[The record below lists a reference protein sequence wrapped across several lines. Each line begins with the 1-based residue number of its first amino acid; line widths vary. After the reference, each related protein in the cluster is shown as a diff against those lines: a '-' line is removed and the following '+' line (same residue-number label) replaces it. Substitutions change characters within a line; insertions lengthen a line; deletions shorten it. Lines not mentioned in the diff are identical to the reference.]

1 MGLKLN
7 RVTLAPDTSSL
18 PPGASLLPQHQR
30 KSYDVDDKD
39 FFWEAAGA
47 LPFPKV
53 GAAAPCVDLPAAQ
66 GGHGRLGDRGGGL
79 TIRATALPED
89 GSR

>member
-1 MGLKLN
+1 LLAIWLQDVLGLKLN
-7 RVTLAPDTSSL
+7 RVTLAAETAGL
-18 PPGASLLPQHQR
+18 PPGASLLPQHQK

-53 GAAAPCVDLPAAQ
+53 GIFRLIPA
-66 GGHGRLGDRGGGL
+66 LYTL
-79 TIRATALPED
+79 KL
-89 GSR
+89 

>member
-1 MGLKLN
+1 MHLYPPDDFVLLQDVLGLKLN
-7 RVTLAPDTSSL
+7 RVTLADTSGL
-18 PPGASLLPQHQR
+18 PPGASLLPQHQK

-53 GAAAPCVDLPAAQ
+53 C
-66 GGHGRLGDRGGGL
+66 
-79 TIRATALPED
+79 
-89 GSR
+89 

>member
-1 MGLKLN
+1 VLGLKLN
-7 RVTLAPDTSSL
+7 RVTLAPDTSGL

-39 FFWEAAGA
+39 FFWETAGA

-53 GAAAPCVDLPAAQ
+53 CTVFM
-66 GGHGRLGDRGGGL
+66 GGGGDNWGGGG
-79 TIRATALPED
+79 T
-89 GSR
+89 

>member
-1 MGLKLN
+1 MQDVLGLQLN
-7 RVTLAPDTSSL
+7 RVTLAPDTSGL
-18 PPGASLLPQHQR
+18 PPGASLLPQHQK

-53 GAAAPCVDLPAAQ
+53 RCRRCV
-66 GGHGRLGDRGGGL
+66 
-79 TIRATALPED
+79 
-89 GSR
+89 

>member
-1 MGLKLN
+1 VSVCQDVLGLKLN

-18 PPGASLLPQHQR
+18 PPGAGLLPQHQR

-53 GAAAPCVDLPAAQ
+53 GQ
-66 GGHGRLGDRGGGL
+66 EGGG
-79 TIRATALPED
+79 RQEGEGGD
-89 GSR
+89 NRGM

>member
-1 MGLKLN
+1 MQDVLGLKLN
-7 RVTLAPDTSSL
+7 RVTLAPDTAGL
-18 PPGASLLPQHQR
+18 PPGAGLLPQHAK

-53 GAAAPCVDLPAAQ
+53 GAAKLQ
-66 GGHGRLGDRGGGL
+66 LLYRM
-79 TIRATALPED
+79 
-89 GSR
+89 